1 MKRAFTLIELLI
13 IIAIIGVLAAFII
26 TNLGSSRSLAQDA
39 VRKNDISNLFVS
51 IVGKNALSESSYPD
65 IVSTI
70 EPGKTNSNTQSF
82 IDQFLKTTPY
92 DPNPTKAYLYKGDG
106 NEINI
111 LISLAHD
118 YLALRYL

>member
-13 IIAIIGVLAAFII
+13 IIAIIGILAAFIVA
-26 TNLGSSRSLAQDA
+26 NLGSSRSLAQDA
-39 VRKNDISNLFVS
+39 VRKNDISNLYKS

-70 EPGKTNSNTQSF
+70 EPEKTNSNLQSF

-92 DPNPTKAYLYKGDG
+92 DPNS
-106 NEINI
+106 N
-111 LISLAHD
+111 SVH
-118 YLALRYL
+118 